1 MDICGFF
8 LIGEY
13 VVVFIDYYFCW
24 FFVKIFKLVI
34 LIFFLNWF
42 DVVFVEYGYFEEIKI
57 DNVLYFIFV

>member
-13 VVVFIDYYFCW
+13 VVVFIDYYFRW